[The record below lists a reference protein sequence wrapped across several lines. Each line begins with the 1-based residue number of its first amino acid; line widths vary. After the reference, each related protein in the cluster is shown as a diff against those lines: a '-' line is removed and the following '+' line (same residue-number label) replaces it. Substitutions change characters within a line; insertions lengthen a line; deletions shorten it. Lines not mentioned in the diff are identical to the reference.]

1 MVDRAMTTFI
11 QKRDK
16 EFVTEGGIKERMT
29 AARLDMR
36 GTQKQIIAR
45 LEAENAQLKAE
56 LASLRRELDALRN
69 H

>member
-1 MVDRAMTTFI
+1 
-11 QKRDK
+11 
-16 EFVTEGGIKERMT
+16 MT